1 MNDIVIIGAG
11 PAGLTAA
18 IYALRA
24 NKKIVILEKEAY
36 GGKIITASSVE
47 NYPGIKKISG
57 FDFAKDLHDQVIA
70 LGGKIIYEQAID
82 IKVLKTKKQVI
93 TNKNKYDTKA
103 IIVAT
108 GVGTRK
114 LGLKNE
120 NELVGKGVSY
130 CATCDGA
137 LFKNKNVAVIG
148 GGNTAINDALFLSD
162 YCKQIYLIYRGDTLK
177 AEAKIIDKLKKRKN
191 VKFIYNSN
199 VTKLIASDFLDKIEI
214 KNSKTNNKKILDV
227 NGLFIAVGGM
237 PSNEDFQNVIKLDSK
252 GFIIG
257 DESCHTNAKGIY
269 VAGDTRTK
277 EIRQL
282 TTATS
287 DGTIAALTAIKEMK

>member
-24 NKKIVILEKEAY
+24 NKKIVILEKETY
-36 GGKIITASSVE
+36 GGKILSAASVE
-47 NYPGIKKISG
+47 NYPAIKQISG
-57 FDFAKDLHDQVIA
+57 FEFAHDLYEQVKA

-93 TNKNKYDTKA
+93 TNKGKYDAKA
-103 IIVAT
+103 IIIAT
-108 GVGTRK
+108 GVQTRK

-120 NELVGKGVSY
+120 NELLGKGVSY

-137 LFKNKNVAVIG
+137 FFKGKDAAVVG
-148 GGNTAINDALFLSD
+148 GGNTAITDALFLSD
-162 YCKQIYLIYRGDTLK
+162 YCNKVYVIYRGDTLK
-177 AEAKIIDKLKKRKN
+177 AEAKIVDKLKQRKN

-199 VTKLIASDFLDKIEI
+199 VTKLIANTVLEQIEI
-214 KNSKTNNKKILDV
+214 KNNKTNKKEKIPV
-227 NGLFIAVGGM
+227 SGLFIAVGQM
-237 PSNEDFQNVIKLDSK
+237 PSNEDFQNLVKLD
-252 GFIIG
+252 GRGYIIG
-257 DESCHTNAKGIY
+257 NESCKTNVKGIY

-282 TTATS
+282 TTAAA